1 MKLTKIKKLVIN
13 VNNITN
19 NKQIY
24 KITGIKINNS
34 RKNIRK
40 NILDS
45 PLKSLKFHNLSSQ
58 NSYKKLSP
66 IKLVN
71 NTHNNNESVDLELER
86 KRKMEELEQRYR
98 KRKLDEEKRQ
108 KSIEDLFLKRK
119 LELEEIKRK
128 KDEERKKYREMLQM
142 SAGRNKE

>member
-1 MKLTKIKKLVIN
+1 MKLTKLKKLVIN

-34 RKNIRK
+34 RSNIRTK
-40 NILDS
+40 IINS

-66 IKLVN
+66 IKLRN

-86 KRKMEELEQRYR
+86 KRKMEEFEERYR

-108 KSIEDLFLKRK
+108 KSIEDMLLKRK

-128 KDEERKKYREMLQM
+128 KDEERKKYRCLL
-142 SAGRNKE
+142 KEIKN